1 MELLGMRV
9 EWRSKPQ
16 TRPGANRAGTIDF
29 FGASG
34 LGSGRFS
41 GRSEDF
47 GVGENLTRRGD
58 CSACSSGACEG
69 TERRV
74 VGLCE
79 GAGSRSAGSWGCA
92 RVWGCGVAERRVVEL
107 CAGVGLWGRGALGRG
122 VVRGCGV
129 AGCGV
134 AGMYRATGF
143 VVLEG
148 VFLGGGRVPGGL
160 SFCSPD
166 LFDKGVGFHHAEV
179 RQKVKVLKISCEKVG
194 EFAGYQVDFSEGG

>member
-1 MELLGMRV
+1 MRV

-16 TRPGANRAGTIDF
+16 THPGANRAGTIDF

-58 CSACSSGACEG
+58 CFACSSGACEG

-74 VGLCE
+74 VRGC
-79 GAGSRSAGSWGCA
+79 GVVGSRSAGSWGCA
-92 RVWGCGVAERRVVEL
+92 RVWGCGVVERWVVGL
-107 CAGVGLWGRGALGRG
+107 CEGVGLWGCG

-129 AGCGV
+129 VGSWGCARVWGCGV
-134 AGMYRATGF
+134 VARRVVGLCAGAGLLSAGSLGGCIGRPVLWSWRAF
-143 VVLEG
+143 FWEEAECLEG
-148 VFLGGGRVPGGL
+148 
-160 SFCSPD
+160 
-166 LFDKGVGFHHAEV
+166 
-179 RQKVKVLKISCEKVG
+179 
-194 EFAGYQVDFSEGG
+194 